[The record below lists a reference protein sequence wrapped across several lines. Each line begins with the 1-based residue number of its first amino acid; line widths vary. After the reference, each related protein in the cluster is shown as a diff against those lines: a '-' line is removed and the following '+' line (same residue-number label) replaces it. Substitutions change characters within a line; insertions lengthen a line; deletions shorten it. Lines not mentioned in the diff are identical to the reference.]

1 MVETP
6 GQGEDTGSA
15 VGRKAEKSARDWKH
29 AGSVRRGTGPRA
41 AREVGGW
48 EVPEAQGRA
57 RGTAQAGEGTGQG
70 GAKGRGKHKGV
81 RVSRRLC
88 PLGASGAL

>member
-15 VGRKAEKSARDWKH
+15 VGRKAERSARDWKH

-48 EVPEAQGRA
+48 EVGEAQGRR
-57 RGTAQAGEGTGQG
+57 RG
-70 GAKGRGKHKGV
+70 GRGAQRRRV
-81 RVSRRLC
+81 RGRVRAGRRVEESTR
-88 PLGASGAL
+88 A